1 MADEVGMFS
10 VGKQFD
16 ALWLRPAPGTTLA
29 VGLRHAEGP
38 EEALARTF
46 ALGTSADLEAVFVG
60 GERLAAPLVAP
71 EQRQPV

>member
-1 MADEVGMFS
+1 MFS

-16 ALWLRPAPGTTLA
+16 ALWLRPAPDTTLA

-46 ALGTSADLEAVFVG
+46 ALGTSADIEAVYVG
-60 GERLAAPLVAP
+60 GEPLASPLVAP
-71 EQRQPV
+71 DRRQAV